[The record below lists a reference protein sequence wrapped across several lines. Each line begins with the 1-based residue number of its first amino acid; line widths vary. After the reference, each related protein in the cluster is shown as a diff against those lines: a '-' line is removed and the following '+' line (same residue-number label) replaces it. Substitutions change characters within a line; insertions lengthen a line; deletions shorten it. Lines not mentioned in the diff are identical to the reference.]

1 MNAEIQT
8 NYSHVI
14 FVATSNSVEC
24 FVRLNRLDCILKIR
38 WKKVNSLKFHL
49 ILRKLSQLFVWCKA
63 GREAMLVTR
72 TIHKFSLVK
81 KVRLAKT
88 NQMFVMTELNFFL
101 LIFIAFLD
109 KTDASQ
115 VLSRRQ
121 RANSFLEELKQ
132 GNMERECN
140 EERCTKEEA
149 REIFEDVDK
158 TVQTNSQRHTTIK
171 QITLKEVKLILNAR
185 LLTLVYNISV

>member
-1 MNAEIQT
+1 
-8 NYSHVI
+8 
-14 FVATSNSVEC
+14 
-24 FVRLNRLDCILKIR
+24 
-38 WKKVNSLKFHL
+38 
-49 ILRKLSQLFVWCKA
+49 
-63 GREAMLVTR
+63 
-72 TIHKFSLVK
+72 
-81 KVRLAKT
+81 
-88 NQMFVMTELNFFL
+88 MTELNFFL

>member
-1 MNAEIQT
+1 M
-8 NYSHVI
+8 
-14 FVATSNSVEC
+14 
-24 FVRLNRLDCILKIR
+24 
-38 WKKVNSLKFHL
+38 
-49 ILRKLSQLFVWCKA
+49 WCKA
-63 GREAMLVTR
+63 GRDATLITR

-88 NQMFVMTELNFFL
+88 NQIFVMTELNFFV

-115 VLSRRQ
+115 VLSRRR
-121 RANSFLEELKQ
+121 RANSFLEEVKQ

-140 EERCTKEEA
+140 EERCDWEEA

-158 TVQTNSQRHTTIK
+158 TVRTNSQ
-171 QITLKEVKLILNAR
+171 
-185 LLTLVYNISV
+185 